1 VKVSVIISSVDRP
14 DRLARLLDNVSRQ
27 STMPD
32 EVIVIEA
39 GVRPLDEAI
48 VPPRLC
54 GRVVAFHAPR
64 ESLAASRDR
73 GRRAAHGATLI
84 FFDDDLIVP
93 DRYIE
98 FALRHLDENTNVM
111 AVGGIYRDPVTL
123 HNRPWSIAIG
133 RVLGIFGNGSRNRIL
148 VSGWADYV
156 RGEHAKR
163 MTEAEWLFGCN
174 WAIRASAFNHQD
186 VRIESR
192 LEAWSFLE
200 DVIFGSRIT
209 QAYGLCMRLLPELS
223 VIHDA
228 GNSAG
233 RISVV
238 TLRMRILYR
247 FIFWRETLD
256 DGSTT
261 RAVRFWLG
269 MLANLLLMYKQ
280 ERRLW
285 VLKECL
291 SVYIGIYRQAPISWD
306 HANELIFSTH

>member
-156 RGEHAKR
+156 SGEHAKR

>member
-1 VKVSVIISSVDRP
+1 MKVSVIISSVDRP

-32 EVIVIEA
+32 EVIVVEA

-111 AVGGIYRDPVTL
+111 AVGGIYRDPVTV

>member
-1 VKVSVIISSVDRP
+1 MRVSVIISSVDRP
-14 DRLARLLDNVSRQ
+14 DRLARLLDNISRQ
-27 STMPD
+27 STIPD

-48 VPPRLC
+48 VPHSLY

-64 ESLAASRDR
+64 ESLAASRER
-73 GRRAAHGATLI
+73 GRRAAQGATLI

-98 FALRHLDENTNVM
+98 FALRHLEQNPKVM

-123 HNRPWSIAIG
+123 RSRPWSIAIG
-133 RVLGIFGNGSRNRIL
+133 RVLGIFGNGSCNRIL

-156 RGEHAKR
+156 RGEHADQ

-174 WAIRASAFNHQD
+174 WVIRASAFDHQH
-186 VRIESR
+186 VRIETR
-192 LEAWSFLE
+192 LAAWSFLE
-200 DVIFGSRIT
+200 DVIIGSRIT
-209 QAYGLCMRLLPELS
+209 QAYGVCMRLLPELS

-228 GNSAG
+228 GSSAG
-233 RISVV
+233 RISAV
-238 TLRMRILYR
+238 TLRMRIIYR
-247 FIFWRETLD
+247 FIFWREVID

-269 MLANLLLMYKQ
+269 MFANLLLMYKQ
-280 ERRLW
+280 ERRYW
-285 VLKECL
+285 ILKE
-291 SVYIGIYRQAPISWD
+291 SIGAYIKIYQQASISWEN
-306 HANELIFSTH
+306 ANEFIFSTH

>member
-1 VKVSVIISSVDRP
+1 MSVIISSVDRP
-14 DRLARLLDNVSRQ
+14 DRLARLLNNIARQ
-27 STMPD
+27 STLPD

-39 GVRPLDEAI
+39 GVRALDEAI
-48 VPPRLC
+48 IPLRLG

-73 GRRAAHGATLI
+73 GRRAAQGATLI
-84 FFDDDLIVP
+84 FFDDDLILP

-98 FALRHLDENTNVM
+98 FALKHLDENTKVM

-123 HNRPWSIAIG
+123 RNRPWSIAIG

-174 WAIRASAFNHQD
+174 WAIRASAFSHPE
-186 VRIESR
+186 VCIETR
-192 LEAWSFLE
+192 LAAWSFLE

-209 QAYGLCMRLLPELS
+209 QAYGSCMRLLPELG

-228 GNSAG
+228 GTSAG
-233 RISVV
+233 RISLV

-247 FIFWRETLD
+247 FIFWREALD
-256 DGSTT
+256 DSSTFRT
-261 RAVRFWLG
+261 IRFWLG

-291 SVYIGIYRQAPISWD
+291 NVCIGIYRQPLISWEK
-306 HANELIFSTH
+306 ANELIFSTN

>member
-1 VKVSVIISSVDRP
+1 VRVSVIISSVDRS
-14 DRLARLLDNVSRQ
+14 DRLARLLDNISRQ
-27 STMPD
+27 STLPD

-48 VPPRLC
+48 VPPRLY
-54 GRVVAFHAPR
+54 GRLVAFHAPR

-73 GRRAAHGATLI
+73 GRLAAQGSTLI
-84 FFDDDLIVP
+84 FFDDDLVVP

-98 FALRHLDENTNVM
+98 FALRHLDENLKVM
-111 AVGGIYRDPVTL
+111 AVGGIYLDPVTL
-123 HNRPWSIAIG
+123 RNRPWSIAIG
-133 RVLGIFGNGSRNRIL
+133 RILGIFGNGSRNRIL

-163 MTEAEWLFGCN
+163 ITEAEWLFGCN
-174 WAIRASAFNHQD
+174 WAIRASAFSHQD

-192 LEAWSFLE
+192 LAAWSFLE

-209 QAYGLCMRLLPELS
+209 QAYGSCMRLLPELS

-228 GNSAG
+228 DNSAG

-247 FIFWRETLD
+247 FIFWRETFD
-256 DGSTT
+256 DGSIS

-269 MLANLLLMYKQ
+269 MLANVLLMYKQ
-280 ERRLW
+280 ESRLW
-285 VLKECL
+285 VIKECL
-291 SVYIGIYRQAPISWD
+291 SLYIKIYRRASISWD
-306 HANELIFSTH
+306 NANELIFSTH

>member
-32 EVIVIEA
+32 EVIVVEA

-111 AVGGIYRDPVTL
+111 AVGGIYRDPVTV

>member
-1 VKVSVIISSVDRP
+1 VRVSVIISSLDRP
-14 DRLARLLDNVSRQ
+14 DRLARLLDNISRQ
-27 STMPD
+27 STLPD

-54 GRVVAFHAPR
+54 GRLVAFHAPH

-73 GRRAAHGATLI
+73 GRRVAQGATLI

-98 FALRHLDENTNVM
+98 FALRHLDENTKVM
-111 AVGGIYRDPVTL
+111 AVGGIYSDPLTL
-123 HNRPWSIAIG
+123 RNRPWSIAIG
-133 RVLGIFGNGSRNRIL
+133 RVLGIFGNGSRNRII

-156 RGEHAKR
+156 RGEHAER

-174 WAIRASAFNHQD
+174 WAIRASTFNHQD

-192 LEAWSFLE
+192 LAAWSFLE
-200 DVIFGSRIT
+200 DVILGSRIT

-228 GNSAG
+228 GNSTG

-247 FIFWRETLD
+247 YIFWREALN
-256 DGSTT
+256 DGSAT

-280 ERRLW
+280 ERKLW

-291 SVYIGIYRQAPISWD
+291 SIYMRIYRQAPISWD
-306 HANELIFSTH
+306 EANELIFSTH